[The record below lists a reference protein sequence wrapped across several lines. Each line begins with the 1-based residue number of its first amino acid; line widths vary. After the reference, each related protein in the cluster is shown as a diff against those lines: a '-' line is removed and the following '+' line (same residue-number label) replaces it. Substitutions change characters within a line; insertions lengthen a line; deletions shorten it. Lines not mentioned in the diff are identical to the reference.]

1 MPCYLFL
8 LHNPP
13 HTGASSP
20 QESFAMFASKVVQL
34 LLVPSAL
41 GLVRFQ
47 RVQLFVVFAFLRICF
62 SFLKLSMKVS
72 QDLQISEGDAKVLS
86 NDPESDAYIDKVSF
100 YLHQLLTIV
109 YKQS

>member
-1 MPCYLFL
+1 
-8 LHNPP
+8 
-13 HTGASSP
+13 
-20 QESFAMFASKVVQL
+20 MFASKVVQL

-41 GLVRFQ
+41 GLVRFP
-47 RVQLFVVFAFLRICF
+47 RVQVFAFLRICF
-62 SFLKLSMKVS
+62 SFLKLSLKVS